1 MRNISLEDL
10 LASGAHFGHMTS
22 NWDQNMADYI
32 FTKKNGVHIIDL
44 YKTIEQLNKAVDLV
58 SSTVKKGGS
67 VLFVATKKAAKTV
80 VEEEADRCGMFHV
93 TERWLGGTLT
103 NFMTIKKSIKRL
115 HLLEKDETSGIAETL
130 TKKEL
135 LMRTRERNRLQT
147 QHRGIKDMRRLPD
160 VVIVVDAKKET
171 IAIAEALRLEIPIV
185 AVVDTNTDP
194 RKVDIPIPAN
204 DDSIQA
210 VRLLMGTLADAIL
223 EAKGISNVKETEEVT
238 A

>member
-1 MRNISLEDL
+1 MRNVSLEDL

-22 NWDQNMADYI
+22 NWDPNMEEYI

-44 YKTIEQLNKAVDLV
+44 YKTIEQLNQAIDLV

-67 VLFVATKKAAKTV
+67 VLFVATKKSAKAV

-135 LMRTRERNRLQT
+135 LMRSRERNRLQT

-160 VVIVVDAKKET
+160 VVVVVDARKET

-185 AVVDTNTDP
+185 AIVDTNTDP

-210 VRLLMGTLADAIL
+210 IRLLVGTLADAIM
-223 EAKGISNVKETEEVT
+223 EAKGISKAKETEEVT

>member
-1 MRNISLEDL
+1 
-10 LASGAHFGHMTS
+10 
-22 NWDQNMADYI
+22 
-32 FTKKNGVHIIDL
+32 
-44 YKTIEQLNKAVDLV
+44 
-58 SSTVKKGGS
+58 
-67 VLFVATKKAAKTV
+67 
-80 VEEEADRCGMFHV
+80 
-93 TERWLGGTLT
+93 
-103 NFMTIKKSIKRL
+103 
-115 HLLEKDETSGIAETL
+115 
-130 TKKEL
+130 
-135 LMRTRERNRLQT
+135 
-147 QHRGIKDMRRLPD
+147 
-160 VVIVVDAKKET
+160 VDAKKET